1 MVKSRKGVIILYHP
15 SILEHSS
22 TTMWEGGIVLN
33 VRPLLSLV
41 TKEENLKRIKKR
53 LRSHPIPGCTF
64 RRGNGKKQLS
74 TNPFYPQTR
83 ERINSAIAQS
93 SFQFHKKC
101 YLILIV
107 Y

>member
-1 MVKSRKGVIILYHP
+1 MAFLGPEMVKSRKGVIILYHP

-64 RRGNGKKQLS
+64 RIEGMEKSSYLPIHSLPK
-74 TNPFYPQTR
+74 R
-83 ERINSAIAQS
+83 E
-93 SFQFHKKC
+93 KE
-101 YLILIV
+101 LILR
-107 Y
+107 

>member
-74 TNPFYPQTR
+74 TKTR
-83 ERINSAIAQS
+83 ERINSTIAQS
-93 SFQFHKKC
+93 SFQFHKNC